1 MQNTLP
7 SSAAVRNAVLVTLL
21 LAYAGFIALGL
32 ANSLMGV
39 AWPAVRATFGL
50 PIDALGILLIGN
62 TVGYMLASAGS
73 GRLIARFSIGGV
85 LALSCGIAALSLLGT
100 GSAPVWALLIGLSV
114 TAGLGGGSIDAGLNA
129 YAAVHFSPRAMNWL
143 HACFGIGATLGPA
156 LMTAV
161 VTGGFGWRV
170 GFWVAGATQ
179 LALAAGFVVTR
190 HRWRDGT
197 ALAAATTPARSV
209 PLTATLR
216 LPIAWLG
223 IVLFFAYTG
232 AEIAMG
238 QWVYSLL
245 TEARGVPAALAGTW
259 TSLYWA
265 SLTIGRILFGFVV
278 QRLAPTTLLRWC
290 MASAVLSTLLIWLN
304 GAAWLTF
311 GGIALM
317 GLSLA
322 PQFPLLISAT
332 PRYLG
337 PQHATNGVGF
347 QVAAASLGGAL
358 LPGLVGV
365 LARSSSLEVLGPF
378 LFVVVLIMAALFE
391 ILARHM
397 PAREQRS

>member
-1 MQNTLP
+1 
-7 SSAAVRNAVLVTLL
+7 VLLTLL

-32 ANSLMGV
+32 SNSLMGV

-50 PIDALGILLIGN
+50 PIDALGVLLIGN
-62 TVGYMLASAGS
+62 TVGYMIASAGS
-73 GRLIARFSIGGV
+73 GRLIARLSIGGV
-85 LALSCGIAALSLLGT
+85 LALSCGIAALSLLGS
-100 GSAPVWALLIGLSV
+100 GSAPVWAVLIGLSV
-114 TAGLGGGSIDAGLNA
+114 TAGLGGGAIDAGLNA

-143 HACFGIGATLGPA
+143 HACFGLGATLGPA

-161 VTGGFGWRV
+161 VTSGFGWRV
-170 GFWVAGATQ
+170 GFWVAGTTQ

-190 HRWRDGT
+190 QRWRNDNAPAAET
-197 ALAAATTPARSV
+197 ATPARSV
-209 PLTATLR
+209 PLIATLR

-232 AEIAMG
+232 AEVAMG

-265 SLTIGRILFGFVV
+265 SLTIGRIVFGFVV
-278 QRLAPTTLLRWC
+278 QRLSPTTLLRWC
-290 MASAVLSTLLIWLN
+290 MASSVLSALLIWLS

-365 LARSSSLEVLGPF
+365 LARSRSLEVLGPF

-397 PAREQRS
+397 AEQER